1 MIKRAIFLASL
12 MGAVALA
19 WAQAPPTASLK
30 VGSQA
35 VKPGASF
42 DATVS
47 VTFAENLHGYQNP
60 PTEDFMV
67 PVSVASSTKDFTLKS
82 AKYPKGVVKKAG
94 GMDAAVYEGTVQIP
108 ITLVAPK
115 KAGAYTLKL
124 DVKYQQCDENNC
136 FVPGT
141 ISATAKVKVD
151 PNAPP
156 PKKSGGEEP
165 APIAATTGT
174 SDSTPSTGVKPQ
186 NDSRLAQLFV
196 DNFKSGNYLV
206 VLLISIAI
214 GLLINLTPCVYP
226 MVPVTLSF
234 FSGQAGDN
242 RSARIRL
249 GLYYML
255 GIAITYGLV
264 GGIAAGLGAT
274 FGALFQAPWFNIAL
288 GILMFVLAL
297 SMFDL
302 YQIGLPPFFTKHL
315 KGRSGPVG
323 SLIMGLFVG
332 VAAAPCAGPLIVPPF
347 TVVAESRSLA
357 LGLLVFTTIGLG
369 IGIPYVILAS
379 AAAGAK
385 TLPKAG
391 GWMKTLKA
399 VLGVVVAGFGL
410 LYVLQGIG
418 SSLDEQTRS
427 YIWIVFFVASAVF
440 LIGFEGSGLTKPILA
455 IKGTTALLCGA
466 LAGMTFQ
473 AESER
478 SKLEMLQKAGAVTTV
493 EWVKLTEDTFA
504 TAKASGKP
512 IFIDATADW
521 CAECKATE
529 RNVFSQAA
537 AIIALGKVQAMKIDW
552 STGVDSSYQD
562 MTRKL
567 FDIKGLPHFVFV
579 KPGGE
584 IALIK
589 NHIGSPDELIEGL
602 RQAGAQL

>member
-1 MIKRAIFLASL
+1 MIKRAFVLLTFLAV
-12 MGAVALA
+12 AALA
-19 WAQAPPTASLK
+19 WAQDPPTVSIKLAAP
-30 VGSQA
+30 A
-35 VKPGASF
+35 VKPGAAF

-60 PTEDFMV
+60 PTEDFMI
-67 PVSVASSTKDFTLKS
+67 PVTVVSGSKEFTMKS
-82 AKYPKGVVKKAG
+82 AKYPKGVIKKAG

-108 ITLVAPK
+108 VTLVAPK

-141 ISATAKVKVD
+141 ASSTAKIKVD
-151 PNAPP
+151 PKAAP
-156 PKKSGGEEP
+156 PKKGDGKEE
-165 APIAATTGT
+165 APVAAATTGT
-174 SDSTPSTGVKPQ
+174 PGPSTGTQPV
-186 NDSRLAQLFV
+186 NDSKLAQLFV
-196 DNFKSGNYLV
+196 ENFKSGNYLV

-242 RSARIRL
+242 RSARIQL
-249 GLYYML
+249 GLMYMV
-255 GIAITYGLV
+255 GIAVTYGLV
-264 GGIAAGLGAT
+264 GGLAAGLGAT

-288 GILMFVLAL
+288 GVFMFVLAL

-302 YQIGLPPFFTKHL
+302 YQIGLPPAFTKHL

-347 TVVAESRSLA
+347 TVVAESRSLP

-369 IGIPYVILAS
+369 IGFPYVILAS

-399 VLGVVVAGFGL
+399 VLGIVVAGFGL
-410 LYVLQGIG
+410 LYVLQGLG
-418 SSLDEQTRS
+418 AGLDERARAL
-427 YIWIVFFVASAVF
+427 IWIAFFVASAIY
-440 LIGFEGSGLTKPILA
+440 LIGFESSGLTKPILS
-455 IKGTTALLCGA
+455 IKGAAALVCG
-466 LAGMTFQ
+466 LMAGITYQ

-478 SKLEMLQKAGAVTTV
+478 AKLAELQRAGAVAGI
-493 EWVKLTEDTFA
+493 EWVKLTEDTYA
-504 TAKASGKP
+504 TAKSSGKP

-529 RNVFSQAA
+529 RNVFSQPN
-537 AIIALGKVQAMKIDW
+537 AIIALSKVQPMKIDW
-552 STGVDSSYQD
+552 STGVDPSYQD

-567 FDIKGLPHFVFV
+567 FDIKGLPHFVFI

-584 IALIK
+584 IALVK
-589 NHIGSPDELIEGL
+589 NHIGSPEDLIDGL
-602 RQAGAQL
+602 RAAGAQL